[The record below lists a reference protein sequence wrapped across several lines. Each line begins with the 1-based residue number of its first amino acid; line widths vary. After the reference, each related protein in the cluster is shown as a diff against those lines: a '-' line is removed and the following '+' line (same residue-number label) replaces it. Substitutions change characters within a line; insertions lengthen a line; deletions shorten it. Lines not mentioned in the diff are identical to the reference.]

1 MRTYDHQPSGTVD
14 RARQLR
20 RDATDVERRLLRA
33 LREKLGTHK
42 WRHQMPVGPYFTD
55 IACFASRLVVE
66 LDGGQH
72 AEAGDYDAARTR
84 FIEAQGYRVI
94 RFWNNDVMQNLD
106 GVLETIAT
114 SLPPLPLGAGRDEG
128 EHVSSKGPP
137 SPSRGFAA
145 HPSPGGRGRE
155 ARSAGRVRV
164 TP

>member
-1 MRTYDHQPSGTVD
+1 
-14 RARQLR
+14 
-20 RDATDVERRLLRA
+20 
-33 LREKLGTHK
+33 
-42 WRHQMPVGPYFTD
+42 MPVGPYVPD

-72 AEAGDYDAARTR
+72 AEAADYEAARTR

-114 SLPPLPLGAGRDEG
+114 SLPPLAQGAGRGEG
-128 EHVSSKGPP
+128 EHVSSKGSP

-145 HPSPGGRGRE
+145 HPSPKGRGSE

>member
-1 MRTYDHQPSGTVD
+1 MPAGAIE
-14 RARQLR
+14 RARHLR
-20 RDATDVERRLLRA
+20 KNMTAPERRLWRA
-33 LREKLGTHK
+33 LRERLGDAN
-42 WRHQMPVGPYFTD
+42 WRKQVPLGPYFAD
-55 IACFASRLVVE
+55 FCSHRAKLIIE

-72 AEAGDYDAARTR
+72 ADAGDYDAARTR

-114 SLPPLPLGAGRDEG
+114 SLPPLPLGAGRGEG
-128 EHVSSKGPP
+128 EHVSSKGSPP
-137 SPSRGFAA
+137 PSRGFAA
-145 HPSPGGRGRE
+145 HPSPGGRGSE